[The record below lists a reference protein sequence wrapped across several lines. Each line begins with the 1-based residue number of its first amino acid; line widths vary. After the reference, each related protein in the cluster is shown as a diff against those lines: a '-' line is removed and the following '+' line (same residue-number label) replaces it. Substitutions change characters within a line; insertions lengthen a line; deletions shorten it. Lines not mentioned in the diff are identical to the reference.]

1 MGEFAG
7 FCCLTDLAGA
17 IVNAMKS
24 LLRPVAVAACW
35 LLTVI
40 GAGALLFD
48 AQRGERES
56 LVDRFALRAQI
67 NATFVSAYV
76 DEVFQRERR
85 LANPR
90 NGALGTRTWE
100 RSLRLGG
107 FSIAVVLDGEGRL
120 LASVPS
126 ASSLIGSPLSDDYPY
141 LASAL
146 AGTRTVS
153 PMMPSEVE
161 GASVVSFAL
170 PLAGGRD
177 GVLSAGYNLARG
189 QLKAL
194 LAQSPIP
201 GTRAYIVDEA
211 GNSVV
216 YAGDGATSDTSRLPS
231 QEAGQATVVE
241 DGQVTVS
248 APVEGTPWRVFVTA
262 REDAITAPAS
272 HGDGVMWG
280 LLGAAAV
287 LTLAGLIL
295 LGLVS
300 ASRAKVRAEQAE
312 SDQRFRLT
320 VQHAPIGMTVVA
332 LDGTFIDPNEQLCRI
347 LGYDAE
353 QLRHITFPE
362 ITHPDDLDADL
373 SLLRELLAGDIPA
386 YEMEKRYIRRD
397 GSTVWARLTVSL
409 VRDGA
414 GQPLHF
420 VSQVED
426 VTEMRA
432 AQEKLER
439 RALYDPLTGLANR
452 SLLIDRLTH
461 ALSRR
466 DDGDTKIA
474 VAFCDLDHF
483 KRVNDSLGHH
493 AGDTLLRE
501 VSRRLQD
508 AVRGSDTV
516 ARMGGDEFVL
526 LLPDVESMA
535 TAQEVVDRAR
545 QAVQQPTMVDN
556 HELTVAFSAGLAVGR
571 PGDVAEMLLRD
582 ADTALYAAKESGRSR
597 CEVYTSAMRSRALMH
612 LSVEAELRRAIEGD
626 EFELHYQPIVT
637 LADRQIVAYEALL
650 RWRHPSRG
658 LLAPDAF
665 LEIAEDAGL
674 MIPLGALV
682 LRHACGFLAAN
693 PNEPWRV
700 YVNVAPVQLG
710 CDLTGV
716 VRSTLAAAGVPA
728 SRLGLEIT
736 ENGVLTAA
744 GSSLSEMEQLRDMGV
759 EMLMDDFG
767 TGYSALSSVLTTP
780 ITGLKLDRSFTARL
794 GDGGTADRITST
806 VADLVHSLSLRG
818 VVEGIETE
826 EQCALALQ
834 HRWTLGQGYL
844 FARPVAASALIMP
857 APVTGDLPEV
867 AGV

>member
-1 MGEFAG
+1 
-7 FCCLTDLAGA
+7 
-17 IVNAMKS
+17 MKS
-24 LLRPVAVAACW
+24 LVRPVAVAACW
-35 LLTVI
+35 LLAVV
-40 GAGALLFD
+40 GAGVLLFQ
-48 AQRGERES
+48 AQRGERDS
-56 LVDRFALRAQI
+56 LVERFATRADTSAI
-67 NATFVSAYV
+67 FVSAYV
-76 DEVFQRERR
+76 DEIFQRERR

-90 NGALGTRTWE
+90 AGAMKVRAWA
-100 RSLRLGG
+100 RSLELGG
-107 FSIAVVLDGEGRL
+107 FSIAVVLDGDGRL
-120 LASVPS
+120 RASVPS
-126 ASSLIGSPLSDDYPY
+126 DPSLIGSRLSDDYPH

-146 AGTRTVS
+146 DGTRTVS
-153 PMMPSEVE
+153 PVVPSAVE
-161 GASVVSFAL
+161 GDAIVAFAL
-170 PLAGGRD
+170 PLNGGKD
-177 GVLSAGYNLARG
+177 GVVSAGFDLARTPL
-189 QLKAL
+189 QDF
-194 LAQSPIP
+194 LAQSPIS
-201 GTRAYIVDEA
+201 GTQSYILDTA
-211 GNSVV
+211 GNTVV
-216 YAGDGATSDTSRLPS
+216 YAGEGATIDTSHLPTKES
-231 QEAGQATVVE
+231 ELGTVVE
-241 DGQVTVS
+241 DGLVTVS
-248 APVEGTPWRVFVTA
+248 AQVEDTPWRVYATA
-262 REDAITAPAS
+262 PEDSITAPAS
-272 HGDGVMWG
+272 DGDGVMWG
-280 LLGAAAV
+280 LWAAAAV
-287 LTLAGLIL
+287 ATLAGLVL
-295 LGLVS
+295 LGLVN
-300 ASRAKVRAEQAE
+300 ASRARVRAQQAE

-320 VQHAPIGMTVVA
+320 VQHAPIGMTVVG

-347 LGYDAE
+347 LGYDSE

-373 SLLRELLAGDIPA
+373 ALLRELIAGEIPA

-409 VRDGA
+409 VTDA
-414 GQPLHF
+414 EGQPLHF

-466 DDGDTKIA
+466 ADGQTKIA

-545 QAVQQPTMVDN
+545 HAVQQPTMVDN
-556 HELTVAFSAGLAVGR
+556 HELTVGFSAGLAVGT

-612 LSVEAELRRAIEGD
+612 LSVEAELRRAIEVD

-637 LADRQIVAYEALL
+637 LADRRIVAYEALL

-665 LEIAEDAGL
+665 LEVAEDAGL
-674 MIPLGALV
+674 MISLGELV
-682 LRHACGFLAAN
+682 LRHACDFLADH
-693 PNEPWRV
+693 PSESWRV

-716 VRSTLAAAGVPA
+716 VRTTLHAVGVPA

-736 ENGVLTAA
+736 ENGVLSAA
-744 GSSLSEMEQLRDMGV
+744 GSSLTEMEQLRDMGV

-806 VADLVHSLSLRG
+806 VADLVHSLSLHG

-844 FARPVAASALIMP
+844 FARPVPASALIMP
-857 APVTGDLPEV
+857 GASLAGDLPEV

>member
-1 MGEFAG
+1 
-7 FCCLTDLAGA
+7 
-17 IVNAMKS
+17 
-24 LLRPVAVAACW
+24 
-35 LLTVI
+35 
-40 GAGALLFD
+40 
-48 AQRGERES
+48 
-56 LVDRFALRAQI
+56 
-67 NATFVSAYV
+67 
-76 DEVFQRERR
+76 
-85 LANPR
+85 
-90 NGALGTRTWE
+90 
-100 RSLRLGG
+100 
-107 FSIAVVLDGEGRL
+107 
-120 LASVPS
+120 
-126 ASSLIGSPLSDDYPY
+126 
-141 LASAL
+141 
-146 AGTRTVS
+146 
-153 PMMPSEVE
+153 
-161 GASVVSFAL
+161 
-170 PLAGGRD
+170 
-177 GVLSAGYNLARG
+177 
-189 QLKAL
+189 
-194 LAQSPIP
+194 
-201 GTRAYIVDEA
+201 
-211 GNSVV
+211 
-216 YAGDGATSDTSRLPS
+216 
-231 QEAGQATVVE
+231 
-241 DGQVTVS
+241 
-248 APVEGTPWRVFVTA
+248 
-262 REDAITAPAS
+262 
-272 HGDGVMWG
+272 
-280 LLGAAAV
+280 
-287 LTLAGLIL
+287 
-295 LGLVS
+295 
-300 ASRAKVRAEQAE
+300 
-312 SDQRFRLT
+312 
-320 VQHAPIGMTVVA
+320 
-332 LDGTFIDPNEQLCRI
+332 
-347 LGYDAE
+347 
-353 QLRHITFPE
+353 
-362 ITHPDDLDADL
+362 
-373 SLLRELLAGDIPA
+373 
-386 YEMEKRYIRRD
+386 
-397 GSTVWARLTVSL
+397 
-409 VRDGA
+409 
-414 GQPLHF
+414 LHF

-637 LADRQIVAYEALL
+637 LIDRQIVAYEALL

-693 PNEPWRV
+693 PNEAWRV

-716 VRSTLAAAGVPA
+716 VSSTLAAAGVPA

-780 ITGLKLDRSFTARL
+780 ITGLKLDRSFTAQL

-844 FARPVAASALIMP
+844 FARPVPASALIMP
-857 APVTGDLPEV
+857 APMTGDLPEV